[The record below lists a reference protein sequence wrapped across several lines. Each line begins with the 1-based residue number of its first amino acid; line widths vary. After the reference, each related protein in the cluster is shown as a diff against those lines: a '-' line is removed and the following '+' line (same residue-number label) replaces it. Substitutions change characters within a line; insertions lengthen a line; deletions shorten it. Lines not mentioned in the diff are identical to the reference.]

1 LFSKCLSSM
10 ASQQTS
16 CGQGSCLCSCLFL
29 DLELAKAWI
38 DTAREYFE
46 LAKKP
51 RKDVVLRQL
60 LQPCKLPTLLEHETY
75 FQRWNVLQLWIG
87 IASTFVILLM
97 NLIWFAVEENELA
110 KPSVTTIFLNAIVS
124 IAMLLLFTHLAWF
137 SVIKKHGCCCFFCV
151 CCEGR
156 PNVLAVAIICV
167 VFGILAII
175 TGLQALGSAQG
186 ALIIVVLIGA
196 LFAVVHGM
204 ALLYLGFEAAMVWK
218 LSAAGAE
225 SHSSDPKKPDP
236 NHVVVG
242 APQVVN
248 QVQAVGVVEVKAEV

>member
-1 LFSKCLSSM
+1 M

-16 CGQGSCLCSCLFL
+16 CGQGSCLCSFLFL
-29 DLELAKAWI
+29 DLELAKAWMN
-38 DTAREYFE
+38 TARDYIE
-46 LAKKP
+46 LAKNP
-51 RKDVVLRQL
+51 RKDLVLRQL
-60 LQPCKLPTLLEHETY
+60 LQPCKLSSLPEHEAC

-87 IASTFVILLM
+87 ITATFVILLM
-97 NLIWFAVEENELA
+97 NLIWFAVEENDLA

-124 IAMLLLFTHLAWF
+124 IVMLLFFTHLAWF
-137 SVIKKHGCCCFFCV
+137 SVIKKNGCCCFFFV

-175 TGLQALGSAQG
+175 TCIQALGSAHG

-196 LFAVVHGM
+196 FFAVLHGM

-218 LSAAGAE
+218 LSVAGTE
-225 SHSSDPKKPDP
+225 SRPSDPKKPDP
-236 NHVVVG
+236 DHVVVG

-248 QVQAVGVVEVKAEV
+248 QVQAVEVVDVKAEA